1 MTVALFDTAQVGAV
15 ADAIRAKT
23 GKTALMTVGEMP
35 DEIASI
41 SACTITEKE
50 VWLHCPDQLKGAEMV
65 IDTGA
70 KPAIDQTLEI
80 IGYGNL
86 YSTSCLFSSVTS
98 ASSRQGVDLLTTS
111 NRVRY
116 VWGNSGLQ
124 TLTIDITTLSAWMP
138 MKITLN
144 QSGVT
149 FDGYTSGY
157 VSSQLTGDFGGVTP
171 TNPSTEN
178 YKIFGRIAT
187 SGDYAPGVF
196 RSAKIFD
203 GSNNLIHHFVP
214 ILKSDWSL
222 VLRDKVTGTEQ
233 ALATGANGY
242 EAFWQ
247 PYADGMVDVVS

>member
-41 SACTITEKE
+41 STCTITEKE
-50 VWLHCPDQLKGAEMV
+50 VWLHCPIQLNDGALV
-65 IDTGA
+65 IDTGV
-70 KPAIDQTLEI
+70 KPAIDHQIEI

-86 YSTSCLFSSVTS
+86 YGTSCLFSSVTS
-98 ASSRQGVDLLTTS
+98 SSSRQGIDLLTTT
-111 NRVRY
+111 NRIRY
-116 VWGNSGLQ
+116 VWGDSGLK
-124 TLTIDITTLSAWMP
+124 TLEPDITVLSDWLP
-138 MKITLN
+138 MRIFLTRNLITIE
-144 QSGVT
+144 G
-149 FDGYTSGY
+149 FTSNY
-157 VSSQLTGDFGGVTP
+157 VANYISGDFGGVVP

-178 YKIFGRIAT
+178 YKIFGKIAT
-187 SGDYAPGVF
+187 SGNYAPGVF

-203 GSNNLIHHFVP
+203 GSGNIIHHFVP

-242 EAFWQ
+242 EAFLQ
-247 PYADGMVDVVS
+247 PYADDMVGIVS

>member
-1 MTVALFDTAQVGAV
+1 MTMYLWDYDQYKAV
-15 ADAIRAKT
+15 CDAVRAKN
-23 GKTALMTVGEMP
+23 GETTQYKMSELP
-35 DEIASI
+35 AAIASI
-41 SACTITEKE
+41 GGTVTEKE
-50 VWLHCPDQLKGAEMV
+50 VWLHCPDQLNGDEMI
-65 IDTGA
+65 IDTGV
-70 KPAIDQTLEI
+70 KPAIDQTIEI

-98 ASSRQGVDLLTTS
+98 ASSRHGIDLLTSS
-111 NRVRY
+111 NKVRY
-116 VWGNSGLQ
+116 VWGNSGLK
-124 TLTIDITTLSAWMP
+124 TLEIAITTLSAWMP

-144 QSGVT
+144 QSGVI

-157 VSSQLTGDFGGVTP
+157 LSSQLTGDFGGATL

-187 SGDYAPGVF
+187 SGNNAPGVF

-233 ALATGANGY
+233 NLTVDATGY
-242 EAFWQ
+242 EAFWA
-247 PYADGMVDVVS
+247 PKADNMVGLA